1 MNMVQRCPSSYT
13 LITGFLR
20 VFYDLFIPHGVVVSI
35 ASTQTPMVVYLASIG
50 SRMSYR
56 LGARRMMPPEPA
68 KQVRVKSSRKRRS
81 STIAMYFQS
90 SITSLSLSL
99 LRMCWAMNWTPARA
113 ISTSGL
119 KRCEETESC
128 DD

>member
-20 VFYDLFIPHGVVVSI
+20 VFYDLGL
-35 ASTQTPMVVYLASIG
+35 STQTPMVVYLASIG